1 MEHINDQPDRVSS
14 PSRLFADDTILYSLN
29 ICAQDPAALQED
41 LRKLEQWEKEWKMSF
56 HPDKCNRLPITRSKK
71 TSPQEVDYT
80 LHGQILETVSSAKY
94 LGVTLQF
101 EFGRGTHI
109 DNVCAK
115 ANRML
120 GFLRRNLK
128 VCSVIIKEL
137 AYEALIQPHTPNIA
151 FWHLPPN
158 SARIGYATEGALFIS
173 TQISTDAVSALR
185 KIWVLI
191 RLWKQQLA
199 PKHARKCETH
209 LHRVRKKK
217 IRKRK
222 KSSVSIQPIFFFF

>member
-1 MEHINDQPDRVSS
+1 M
-14 PSRLFADDTILYSLN
+14 
-29 ICAQDPAALQED
+29 
-41 LRKLEQWEKEWKMSF
+41 
-56 HPDKCNRLPITRSKK
+56 
-71 TSPQEVDYT
+71 
-80 LHGQILETVSSAKY
+80 
-94 LGVTLQF
+94 TLQLD
-101 EFGRGTHI
+101 FGRGTHI

-128 VCSVIIKEL
+128 VCSVNIKEF

-191 RLWKQQLA
+191 
-199 PKHARKCETH
+199 
-209 LHRVRKKK
+209 
-217 IRKRK
+217 
-222 KSSVSIQPIFFFF
+222 